1 MAGPGGAEGG
11 PAAAVPAAVEPGPV
25 ASGDG
30 GTIRGMVAVRAIAA
44 GEVVL
49 RVPLARCVTEA
60 AARAALPEL
69 FAGAADDDDDVDP
82 PAGVARED
90 VLACFLLAERAKGAA
105 SAWAECIAALPAR
118 YDGLVAWSAAEAA
131 ALPPDWRGFH
141 ADLRQRHLAAL
152 ARLRAQLPAASAL
165 RAHLTEAG
173 WTWAAAALHSRS
185 MDLPDT
191 RPGGA
196 GRLVVLAP
204 GADLFNH
211 ALDVAAGRS
220 HRLAADGAAVEVVA
234 TRAYAAGEEV
244 CISYGKKPSSRLL
257 IGYGFVLPENPHDR
271 VEVAIRI
278 PMNSGPG
285 DAASGLLLRAATAFS
300 AAAPG
305 GGGEALSEFDLP
317 MTLDVPDMEAL
328 FANPKA
334 QLHFVA
340 RFNLRAAAPLPAQL
354 VAMMRIRTAEPEA
367 LAAAAGSEAAFDAL
381 CAGEGR
387 GEAEERRALEA
398 LAALLAERAEGLD
411 DSTTTTTATGDP
423 AEVPYRE
430 RLARQLRAAELAIL
444 GQAREAVRSRLRETT
459 AA

>member
-1 MAGPGGAEGG
+1 MPGGGMEGPGAEGG
-11 PAAAVPAAVEPGPV
+11 PAAAAAAAAAVAPGPV
-25 ASGDG
+25 ESAGA

-44 GEVVL
+44 GEVVY

-60 AARAALPEL
+60 AARATLPEL
-69 FAGAADDDDDVDP
+69 SESISREAA
-82 PAGVARED
+82 
-90 VLACFLLAERAKGAA
+90 LACFLLAERAKGEA
-105 SAWAECIAALPAR
+105 SAWAAALAAMPER
-118 YDGLVAWSAAEAA
+118 YDCLVAWSAAEAA
-131 ALPPDWRGFH
+131 ALPADWRGFH
-141 ADLRQRHLAAL
+141 ADLRRRHLADL
-152 ARLRAQLPAASAL
+152 ERLRGQLPEA
-165 RAHLTEAG
+165 AHLTEAG
-173 WTWAAAALHSRS
+173 WTWAAAAVHSRS
-185 MDLPDT
+185 MDLA
-191 RPGGA
+191 RPGGE

-211 ALDVAAGRS
+211 SLDVAAGKS
-220 HRLAADGAAVEVVA
+220 HRLSADGEAVEVVA
-234 TRAYAAGEEV
+234 TRAYAEGEEV
-244 CISYGKKPSSRLL
+244 FISYGKKPNSRLL
-257 IGYGFVLPENPHDR
+257 IGYGFVLPDNPHDR

-354 VAMMRIRTAEPEA
+354 VAMMRIRTAEAEA
-367 LAAAAGSEAAFDAL
+367 LAAAASSEAAFDAL

-411 DSTTTTTATGDP
+411 EGLEDSSTTTTGDP
-423 AEVPYRE
+423 AEVSYRE

-444 GQAREAVRSRLRETT
+444 ERAHEAVRSRLRETT
-459 AA
+459 A